1 MTTAWVVVGFLLF
14 FVGLMISVALH
25 EIGHL
30 VPAKLFGVRVT
41 QYMVGFGPTLW
52 SRRRGETEYGVKAIP
67 LGGYIRMIGMLPPRP
82 NDAPGKLRDMNTG
95 MWQGLID
102 SARQAAL
109 EEIRPGDENRVFY
122 RKRWWQKII
131 IMAGGPAMNFVL
143 AFGLF
148 AIVMMGIGV
157 PTQTLTVDKVSAC
170 VKTVQEYARN
180 PECGPS
186 DPKSPAALAGL
197 RAGDTI
203 TSIDGRKVTT
213 WEEATRA
220 IREHGAGEAV
230 IGIVRDGR
238 PATVTAN
245 LIAQDRP
252 SLDDPD
258 KIEKGVGFLGVT
270 PLTVVQRQGPG
281 YVVGQMWEMT
291 TRTAAALAD
300 FPQKMVG
307 VWQAAFGGA
316 ERELDGPVSI
326 VGAGRIGGEIA
337 ASEAPVD
344 DKVTMFIMLLAGFNL
359 AIGMFNLVPL
369 LPLDGGHI
377 AGAVWEAIKRGW
389 ARLLRKPSPGY
400 VDIAKALPLTYAM
413 AVVLLVMGGLLIYA
427 DIVNPI
433 RISG

>member
-1 MTTAWVVVGFLLF
+1 MNHHLPAGGSRPDPLPEPPPLHLW
-14 FVGLMISVALH
+14 LH
-25 EIGHL
+25 EAATRWPERPAL
-30 VPAKLFGVRVT
+30 VHVDGDTLDYRALAAAVT
-41 QYMVGFGPTLW
+41 ARAREM
-52 SRRRGETEYGVKAIP
+52 
-67 LGGYIRMIGMLPPRP
+67 
-82 NDAPGKLRDMNTG
+82 
-95 MWQGLID
+95 
-102 SARQAAL
+102 SA
-109 EEIRPGDENRVFY
+109 
-122 RKRWWQKII
+122 
-131 IMAGGPAMNFVL
+131 
-143 AFGLF
+143 
-148 AIVMMGIGV
+148 
-157 PTQTLTVDKVSAC
+157 
-170 VKTVQEYARN
+170 
-180 PECGPS
+180 
-186 DPKSPAALAGL
+186 AGL